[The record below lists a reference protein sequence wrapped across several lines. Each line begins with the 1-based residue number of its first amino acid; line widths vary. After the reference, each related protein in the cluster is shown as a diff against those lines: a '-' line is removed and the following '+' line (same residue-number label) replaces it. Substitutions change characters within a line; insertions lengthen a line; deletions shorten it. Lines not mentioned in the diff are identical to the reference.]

1 MTDPQTPQTSKPA
14 EPTQDRPSSD
24 RPPTSGSATVAIR
37 AGGDGA
43 GVDPALEKDQWFGRT
58 SWKYFAGSLFLWFV
72 LSIATLFVISG
83 VAGESKA
90 RGFLWKVQW
99 DLGIITVMGLICLG
113 RIAAFV
119 YNHKYRLSSQ
129 RLWVQRGILS
139 QTIDQ
144 IELIRVDDLRMHK
157 SLTDRLFGLGTI
169 EVMSTDATDK
179 ILKIVGIADPESVA
193 ESIRTN
199 MRQLRK
205 KSLFVEN
212 L

>member
-14 EPTQDRPSSD
+14 ESTQERPSSD
-24 RPPTSGSATVAIR
+24 RPPTSGGAVAIR

-43 GVDPALEKDQWFGRT
+43 AVDPAQEKDQWSGRT
-58 SWKYFAGSLFLWFV
+58 SWKYFAGSLVLWFV

-90 RGFLWKVQW
+90 RGFLWQVQW

-119 YNHKYRLSSQ
+119 YNHKYRLSNQ
-129 RLWVQRGILS
+129 RLWVQRGIFS

-157 SLTDRLFGLGTI
+157 SLTDRLLGLGTI

-179 ILKIVGIADPESVA
+179 QLRIIGIADPETVA
-193 ESIRTN
+193 ESIRNN